1 MPCTEVNV
9 SSIVVFTW
17 KMSAIA
23 TFNIG
28 MLWDALFS
36 DRQRAS
42 ERSGAG
48 L

>member
-1 MPCTEVNV
+1 MYTKVNV
-9 SSIVVFTW
+9 SFGGVLRG

-28 MLWDALFS
+28 LPWDALVS